1 MLPGHEFDKVIGQ
14 QLKDA
19 ACVIV
24 LWSAKAVESAYV
36 RDEARRALRRNV
48 LIPAVIED
56 VDPPLG
62 FGEHHM
68 ANLVGWNG
76 EDAVPDLDLLKQ
88 GIASFVKPV
97 LDIPAESPALRY
109 QGAWNPLHGSERRE
123 LRVPPR
129 VFICHRRSDAIDVA
143 ARLYDALAALYGREA
158 VFMDVVG
165 QVDPHAAEQVDLA
178 LSECGAVLVVIGPRW
193 LDVTDRDG
201 NRKLDSPTDHVRV
214 EIAAALRQQIPL
226 IPLLV

>member
-1 MLPGHEFDKVIGQ
+1 
-14 QLKDA
+14 
-19 ACVIV
+19 
-24 LWSAKAVESAYV
+24 
-36 RDEARRALRRNV
+36 
-48 LIPAVIED
+48 
-56 VDPPLG
+56 
-62 FGEHHM
+62 M

-97 LDIPAESPALRY
+97 LDIPAESPSLRY
-109 QGAWNPLHGSERRE
+109 QVAWNPLHGSEPRE
-123 LRVPPR
+123 RGVTPR
-129 VFICHRRSDAIDVA
+129 VFICYRRSDAIDAA
-143 ARLYDALAALYGREA
+143 ARLYDALAAPYGRQA

-178 LSECGAVLVVIGPRW
+178 LSECGAVLVVIGPKW

-226 IPLLV
+226 IPLLVQGGNFPAPDDLPQDIRSIAYRNGFDLRVQFWDAGVAELIAVLDRVMKH